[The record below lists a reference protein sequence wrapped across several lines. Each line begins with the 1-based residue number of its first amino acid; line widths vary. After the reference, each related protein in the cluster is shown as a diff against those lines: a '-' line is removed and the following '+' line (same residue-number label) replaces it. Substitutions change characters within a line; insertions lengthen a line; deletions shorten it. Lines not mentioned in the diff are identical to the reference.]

1 MSTLQIRINKI
12 IADYSSSCHFK
23 IKIVVST
30 SPNKETVENK
40 HSFKYEKGVKE
51 VNVNDQLELSLTSP
65 LTTETKLQFFL
76 QVYTKTGYK
85 TAGMGLLSLSS
96 NVSNNIPI
104 KIEIQKCPLG
114 QGFLEITFLNLNLG
128 NNYNNNIIP
137 GDSNQPILTNNKI
150 NNSGYN
156 NTNYNNAYNQNNYTN
171 SGINNIYPKPT
182 TSVNYINQ
190 QQNND
195 LLNEKDRQ
203 ISELKTKIDYYEQ
216 ENNELK
222 SLVNDFKKEKRT
234 LVDEKNNILSQ
245 QKEQMQKILNEKE
258 DLQIKYMTLQQ
269 KVNTLQ
275 SNKNDTEMKAN
286 NMKVQNE
293 KQMNDLLIQI
303 KNLQNLKLQLE
314 NENKAKE
321 EKIITM
327 DKRNKEMVIT
337 YQKRIEEI
345 NSNFSNEKNDVNM
358 NYNVQLK
365 SKEEEI
371 VRLNIKINSLEDN
384 IQSLNDMVN
393 SNQKNNEKEKFAITE
408 NTKKLLDQ
416 ISAKDKKIFE
426 MQKQINELNTKIES
440 EMNNKNAQN
449 EVNLQSEQE
458 LRNNINKLQEI
469 INNKDNEINDLRAQY
484 DNLKYENSKIQA
496 MKINYKGGDDD
507 EFNDG
512 NNEIFINQL
521 KDMQKTYKDRET
533 KLLNEKNEEIRKLKI
548 RNKDLI
554 RGSVLESGNNN
565 VDLSKYISEIN
576 RLKNV
581 NSSLEEDLSYYKE
594 LNAKLVDSEKKS
606 TQFETENVKLQNSL
620 NEKKDELNKLTK
632 QHKELTDKINDLE
645 IELVSSKGKLGDVLN
660 ELAEAESKCVVLEEE
675 KAQLRKMANNMNG
688 GSSGKH

>member
-171 SGINNIYPKPT
+171 SGINNVYPKPT

-426 MQKQINELNTKIES
+426 MQKQINELNSKIES